1 MVKKI
6 LVGLITVILI
16 LSLAGMALAANGLA
30 GKKIY
35 VDPGHGGDDPGAVG
49 ANGLK
54 EKTVNLRVAT
64 VLKNCLVEYGGATVR
79 MSRTTDKTVSL
90 SARVTDANNWGAARF
105 ISIHHNSSSDRSVN
119 GTETYSYRSSGTG
132 ADLRNKVHAQLL
144 KWGKL
149 KDRGV
154 KTENFYVLK
163 YTNMPAILTEASFIS
178 NKAEEA
184 RLRDDDY
191 TWRQGYYI
199 YKGVCDHYSV
209 AY

>member
-90 SARVTDANNWGAARF
+90 SARVTDANNWGPPVLSV
-105 ISIHHNSSSDRSVN
+105 SIII
-119 GTETYSYRSSGTG
+119 
-132 ADLRNKVHAQLL
+132 L
-144 KWGKL
+144 
-149 KDRGV
+149 
-154 KTENFYVLK
+154 
-163 YTNMPAILTEASFIS
+163 PAT
-178 NKAEEA
+178 A
-184 RLRDDDY
+184 RLMARKLILIVPAEPEL
-191 TWRQGYYI
+191 TFAI
-199 YKGVCDHYSV
+199 KSMPSC
-209 AY
+209 